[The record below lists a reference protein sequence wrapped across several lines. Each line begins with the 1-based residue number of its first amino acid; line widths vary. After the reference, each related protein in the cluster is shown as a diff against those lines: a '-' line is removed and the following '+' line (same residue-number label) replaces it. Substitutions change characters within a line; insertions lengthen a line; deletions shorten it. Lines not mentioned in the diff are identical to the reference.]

1 MTPLVL
7 GAIRSDAWIETV
19 FSGFALG
26 AKYALVA
33 LGFVVVFKATGVINF
48 AQASFVLV
56 GGYLCFTVANT
67 WGWSFYLALILSMI
81 GGGVLGLLL
90 EFLILRRMSGE
101 APFTLIMVTIGI
113 LFVIDN
119 VVTAIWGPSGHDLAD
134 PWGLRTWKFGDV
146 DIAVADVWTI
156 GITAVVLVAFFA
168 MFKWSTL
175 GLAMRASALDQEAAL
190 AQGIA
195 PKRVYQVA
203 WASAGVVGAVAGVM
217 LASGAGS
224 LSPGLGLI
232 ALIAFPAMILGGLE
246 SPGGAVI
253 GGVII
258 GLVQQ
263 FTALL
268 APEYLSWIGGGF
280 DRVSPYFVMVLILL
294 VRPTGLFGQKEV
306 RRV

>member
-1 MTPLVL
+1 MRGVAL
-7 GAIRSDAWIETV
+7 GAISSDAWIETV
-19 FSGFALG
+19 FSGVALG

-48 AQASFVLV
+48 AQASLVLV
-56 GGYLCFTVANT
+56 GGYLCFHFAAT
-67 WGWSFYLALILSMI
+67 WGWNFYLALVASMV
-81 GGGVLGLLL
+81 GGAVLGLLL

-113 LFVIDN
+113 LFVVDN
-119 VVTAIWGPSGHDLAD
+119 LVTAIWGPSGRDLPD

-156 GITAVVLVAFFA
+156 GITAVVLLAFFA
-168 MFKWSTL
+168 MFKLSTL

-203 WASAGVVGAVAGVM
+203 WACAGAAGAVAGVM

-224 LSPGLGLI
+224 LSPALGLI
-232 ALIAFPAMILGGLE
+232 ALVAFPAMILGGLE
-246 SPGGAVI
+246 SPGGAVV
-253 GGVII
+253 GGLII

>member
-1 MTPLVL
+1 MTGLVA
-7 GAIRSDAWIETV
+7 GAISSDAWIETV
-19 FSGFALG
+19 FSGIALG

-48 AQASFVLV
+48 AQASLVLV
-56 GGYLCFTVANT
+56 GGYLCWNFADT
-67 WGWSFYLALILSMI
+67 WGWSFYLALVASMV
-81 GGGVLGLLL
+81 GGAILGLLL

-119 VVTAIWGPSGHDLAD
+119 LVTAIWGPSGRDLPD
-134 PWGLRTWKFGDV
+134 PWGLRTWKLGDV

-156 GITAVVLVAFFA
+156 GITAVVLLAFFA
-168 MFKWSTL
+168 MFKLSTL

-203 WASAGVVGAVAGVM
+203 WACAGAVGAVAGVM

-224 LSPGLGLI
+224 LSPALGLV
-232 ALIAFPAMILGGLE
+232 ALVAFPAMILGGLE
-246 SPGGAVI
+246 SPGGAVV
-253 GGVII
+253 GGLII

-268 APEYLSWIGGGF
+268 APEYLDWIGGGF
-280 DRVSPYFVMVLILL
+280 DRVSPYFVMVIILL